1 MNSDGSV
8 GGISTSSHVQIVK
21 VTQNAVSEGQPS
33 GVAYWRGAAAPQPEG
48 DKRWWPEDRVITT
61 APGGGMQVMLDP
73 RTKDS
78 GQLEVIEALPL
89 PVTGNPQRAQSG
101 EIDN

>member
-1 MNSDGSV
+1 M
-8 GGISTSSHVQIVK
+8 
-21 VTQNAVSEGQPS
+21 
-33 GVAYWRGAAAPQPEG
+33 
-48 DKRWWPEDRVITT
+48 ITT
-61 APGGGMQVMLDP
+61 APRGGMQVMLDP

-89 PVTGNPQRAQSG
+89 PVTGNPQRTQPG